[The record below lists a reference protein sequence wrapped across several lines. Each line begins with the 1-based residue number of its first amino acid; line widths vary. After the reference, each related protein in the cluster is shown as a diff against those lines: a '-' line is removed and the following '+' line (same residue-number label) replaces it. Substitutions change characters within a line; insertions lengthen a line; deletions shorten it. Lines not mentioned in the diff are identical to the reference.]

1 MDLFF
6 NEISTLYKA
15 NSKFDAQS
23 RMKAFLELCKKAKQ
37 EGFNSFK
44 VVNNFEDTELATTY
58 TIHNWL
64 GDPEINKDQKD
75 FYFSFR
81 NSPYENGVENSFDT
95 FYYLDEPA
103 EPNYN
108 GYVVEGLMWANIC
121 NSLAVSFPVND
132 VWQKHLINIELDQE
146 SKRKKDNV
154 NHISTLIHFDA
165 HKVFIE
171 SQKEPVLLSSGINPL
186 DKRIHLSDD
195 HGKDKLYAMA
205 KKLVNCEYVIEIPNS
220 LEYDKR
226 ARSFLRN
233 IHPNGRIDV
242 TLIHENIGYSMMVQ
256 TTGKTL
262 RETQE
267 IAKILKE
274 LY

>member
-6 NEISTLYKA
+6 NEISALYPA
-15 NSKFDAQS
+15 SSIFDAQS
-23 RMKAFLELCKKAKQ
+23 RMSEFLSLCKKAKK
-37 EGFNSFK
+37 EGFNSCK
-44 VVNNFEDTELATTY
+44 VVNNFENTVLAATY

-64 GDPEINKDQKD
+64 NDAQINKDQKD

-81 NSPYENGVENSFDT
+81 NSPYENGIENQFDT

-108 GYVVEGLMWANIC
+108 GYVVEGLMWAKIC

-146 SKRKKDNV
+146 PEREKDNV
-154 NHISTLIHFDA
+154 NHISTLIHFDS

-171 SQKEPVLLSSGINPL
+171 SQKEPVLLPSGIKPS

-195 HGKDKLYAMA
+195 HGKDKLYALA
-205 KKLVNCEYVIEIPNS
+205 KKLVNCEYVTEIPQS
-220 LEYDKR
+220 LPNDSFG
-226 ARSFLRN
+226 RSFIRD

-242 TLIHENIGYSMMVQ
+242 TLIDEDAGYGMMVQ

>member
-6 NEISTLYKA
+6 NEISALYPA
-15 NSKFDAQS
+15 NSKFDAQQ
-23 RMKAFLELCKKAKQ
+23 RMTTFLELCKKAKQ
-37 EGFNSFK
+37 EGFNSCK
-44 VVNNFEDTELATTY
+44 VVNNFEETVLAATY

-64 GDPEINKDQKD
+64 GDTEINKDQKD

-81 NSPYENGVENSFDT
+81 NSPYEKGVENQFDT

-108 GYVVEGLMWANIC
+108 GYVVEGLMWAKIC
-121 NSLAVSFPVND
+121 NSLAISFPVND
-132 VWQKHLINIELDQE
+132 VWKKHLINIELDQE
-146 SKRKKDNV
+146 PERKKDNV
-154 NHISTLIHFDA
+154 EHISSLLHFDS
-165 HKVFIE
+165 HKGFIE
-171 SQKEPVLLSSGINPL
+171 SLKEPVLIPSGIKPSE
-186 DKRIHLSDD
+186 KHIHLSDD
-195 HGKDKLYAMA
+195 HGKDKLTKLA
-205 KKLVNCEYVIEIPNS
+205 KKLVNCEYVIEIPQS
-220 LEYDKR
+220 LPNDNFG
-226 ARSFLRN
+226 RSFIRD

-242 TLIHENIGYSMMVQ
+242 TLIDEDAGYSMMVQ
-256 TTGKTL
+256 TTGSNL